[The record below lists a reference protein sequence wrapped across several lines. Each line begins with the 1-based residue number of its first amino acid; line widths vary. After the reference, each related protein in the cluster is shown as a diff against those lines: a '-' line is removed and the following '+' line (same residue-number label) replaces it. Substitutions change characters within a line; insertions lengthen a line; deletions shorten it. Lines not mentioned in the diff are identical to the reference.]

1 MGTDEQAQALIVK
14 AVQAPSSHNT
24 QPWRF
29 RVDGATIDLSA
40 DRSRALPVNDP
51 DDRELTSSCGAAL
64 MNLRVAAAGQGLG
77 IAVERL
83 PDATQPDWLARVSI
97 RSDSRPPPSP
107 APQGSADLPPY
118 PLPGPPPNSP
128 PNSPLGRLAV
138 LNAFIEQRRT
148 HRKGFSERVVDPAI
162 VEQLVAAAEFEGA
175 LLHPLTTAAVREQAA
190 ALVAEGDAVQWSMPA
205 WRQELAAWMRPR
217 RSGEGLT
224 VPAMLAPVIGF
235 MIARFDLGKR
245 IAVQDQALAAAA
257 PVLAVLA
264 TEHDRPN
271 DWLRAGE
278 ALQRLLLVACRQG
291 LQAGYLN
298 QPIQVAALRPRLQG
312 LIGGGFP
319 QLLLRLGYLPEG
331 SRFSSL
337 PPTPRRPSKAV
348 LDPINQSY
356 SQR

>member
-1 MGTDEQAQALIVK
+1 
-14 AVQAPSSHNT
+14 
-24 QPWRF
+24 
-29 RVDGATIDLSA
+29 
-40 DRSRALPVNDP
+40 
-51 DDRELTSSCGAAL
+51 
-64 MNLRVAAAGQGLG
+64 LG

-107 APQGSADLPPY
+107 APQGFADLSPN
-118 PLPGPPPNSP
+118 PLPSPPLNPPPAP
-128 PNSPLGRLAV
+128 LAV
-138 LNAFIEQRRT
+138 LSAFIEQRRT
-148 HRKGFSERVVDPAI
+148 HRKGFSERAVDPAI
-162 VEQLVAAAEFEGA
+162 VEQLVAAAELDGA
-175 LLHPLTTAAVREQAA
+175 LLHPLTTVAAREQAA
-190 ALVAEGDAVQWSMPA
+190 ALVAEGDAVQWSRPA
-205 WRQELAAWMRPR
+205 WRRELAAWMHPR

-224 VPAMLAPVIGF
+224 VPAMLAPVIRF

-257 PVLAVLA
+257 PLLAVLA

-337 PPTPRRPSKAV
+337 PATPRRPPTAV
-348 LDPINQSY
+348 LDPTNQSY